1 MVCSA
6 EVEEMGRIVGDSN
19 EANDIR
25 DGPTESVFSVHLEF
39 ALDVP
44 DIVGLRHNLL
54 SQTAL

>member
-1 MVCSA
+1 
-6 EVEEMGRIVGDSN
+6 MGRIVGDTN